1 MVKEIVRGTV
11 EQTGAIT
18 QTRTYAD
25 KVPKADVE
33 MVSANEIDEDS
44 YVRMDEASGLEELK
58 MKTAA
63 GRK

>member
-1 MVKEIVRGTV
+1 
-11 EQTGAIT
+11 
-18 QTRTYAD
+18 
-25 KVPKADVE
+25 